1 MLHLQAAEFMAQSDD
16 KKWQLVLQQDAAS
29 SKDPPAHY
37 LDQLLVHIEAI
48 EKQTKKGAKTKKL
61 PKGTDPAGGL
71 LRGLEISLRTNSL
84 QWVKDFIG
92 YQPVGEEPRKH
103 GGLDILIDYFKKMD
117 EEGRVDNHEHLC
129 VLCLR
134 ALMNNAV
141 SVARCGV
148 MYAYSS
154 PPKASLWLD
163 SAVLKFAF
171 MFPKVDL
178 SARPPIPSFCMWCTA
193 WVH

>member
-1 MLHLQAAEFMAQSDD
+1 LTTFAVMLHLQAAEFMAQSDD

-37 LDQLLVHIEAI
+37 LNQLLVHIEAI

-92 YQPVGEEPRKH
+92 YQPVEGEPRKH

-141 SVARCGV
+141 SMMWIWCGCVMWRGV
-148 MYAYSS
+148 MVCACEVGCVFLGRHYYRWMLQS
-154 PPKASLWLD
+154 
-163 SAVLKFAF
+163 
-171 MFPKVDL
+171 
-178 SARPPIPSFCMWCTA
+178 
-193 WVH
+193 